1 MSEACPKKFT
11 FCFNLLATISSEHNL
26 KMSTPPS
33 QGDAKA
39 GKPDQLPPIK
49 RDFSRKFYTMT
60 PEDILNNRVGPNVS
74 RYIYMY
80 SIASMMKGDIILSL
94 YDF

>member
-1 MSEACPKKFT
+1 
-11 FCFNLLATISSEHNL
+11 
-26 KMSTPPS
+26 MSTPPS

-74 RYIYMY
+74 RHIHIYP
-80 SIASMMKGDIILSL
+80 IASMMKGEIIFTLSL